1 MNQNQTTIETTAPIY
16 GEFQSFK
23 VLLVL
28 RNYVETNG
36 QNLRDVIDALNECSI
51 DYLIEYNEIS
61 QNFELLIPNSEF
73 GRGMKIVKDLLMS
86 IVNRWDRN

>member
-1 MNQNQTTIETTAPIY
+1 MNQNQTTIETTAPIC

-36 QNLRDVIDALNECSI
+36 QNFRDVIDALNDCSI
-51 DYLIEYNEIS
+51 DYLVEYNEIS
-61 QNFELLIPNSEF
+61 QNLELLVPDIEF
-73 GRGMKIVKDLLMS
+73 SRGMKIVKDLIMS
-86 IVNRWDRN
+86 IANKWG